1 MKVTATTVPAG
12 AHQHRSPA
20 KAARELLESNPEL
33 QARPFGQTVS
43 QIARGELAPVAA
55 KTDAVVP
62 RQGGS
67 PETTSTEAPADNP
80 IGTVD
85 VTV

>member
-1 MKVTATTVPAG
+1 MKVTVTTVPAG

-33 QARPFGQTVS
+33 QAKPFGQTVS
-43 QIARGELAPVAA
+43 KIARGELVPVAA
-55 KTDAVVP
+55 AADTVVP
-62 RQGGS
+62 QQESS
-67 PETTSTEAPADNP
+67 PETTSTEAPAENP

>member
-1 MKVTATTVPAG
+1 MKVAATTVTAG

-43 QIARGELAPVAA
+43 EIARGELAPLAA
-55 KTDAVVP
+55 TTDTVVP
-62 RQGGS
+62 PQEGS
-67 PETTSTEAPADNP
+67 PETTSTEAPAENP

>member
-1 MKVTATTVPAG
+1 MKVTVTIVPAG

-43 QIARGELAPVAA
+43 KIARGELAAA
-55 KTDAVVP
+55 TTDTVVP
-62 RQGGS
+62 PQGGS
-67 PETTSTEAPADNP
+67 PETTSTEAPAENP